1 MTFDVSLKYGYEILA
16 HSYYTLVFFKHE
28 IYIMLYMIYLFMYR
42 EISRE
47 VVDVGGDDFRMETD
61 TDGNIV
67 VDNM

>member
-1 MTFDVSLKYGYEILA
+1 
-16 HSYYTLVFFKHE
+16 
-28 IYIMLYMIYLFMYR
+28 MYR